1 MTIDAAYLA
10 RCKPVAEA
18 RVALAGYRLGSQLS
32 YLFKNAEVHSDDG
45 KRALAKKIRDHVVR
59 GHVAVRNFHAS
70 GEAKEMAKRARK

>member
-18 RVALAGYRLGSQLS
+18 RVALAGLRLGTQLS
-32 YLFKNAEVHSDDG
+32 YLFKDAKIHTDDG

-70 GEAKEMAKRARK
+70 KQAKEMVKRA